1 MDQLIIDK
9 TQPAMA
15 LDALVSSHPINIA
28 VHDPYDISSIF
39 DTISY
44 SKVRNLTISTYK
56 VEVTNIFAGDSHYTH
71 DM

>member
-44 SKVRNLTISTYK
+44 SKVRNLIISTYK